1 MAKRFLTPVAPPA
14 LDSDPAGG
22 VEGAIYFN
30 SSTNALK
37 FYNGTAWVEL
47 SQAGGAT
54 AASAIRTL
62 SSAPSSPAE
71 GDVYFDTVD
80 NVIRMYNGVSWSDV
94 GGPKAILDHVHNYDG
109 SVGYVNYGTMVDTS
123 VVSYDAGNASS
134 TSFNDILDG
143 GNA

>member
-37 FYNGTAWVEL
+37 FYNGTNWVEL
-47 SQAGGAT
+47 SQAGGVT
-54 AASAIRTL
+54 AASSIRTL
-62 SSAPSSPAE
+62 SSAPTSPSE
-71 GDVYFDTVD
+71 GDVYFNTEE
-80 NVIRMYNGVSWSDV
+80 NIFKIYNGTAWSDV
-94 GGPKAILDHVHNYDG
+94 GGPKAILDHIHNYDG
-109 SVGYVNYGTMVDTS
+109 TVGLVNYGTFVDTS
-123 VVSYDAGNASS
+123 IVSVDAGNASS